1 MMTKF
6 KQKYINTSIIVVN
19 IPHRHDIVKDSR
31 NNLEIQAFYA
41 KLSKVAR
48 SFRHVALV
56 ERNYFTKQGLHLYN
70 VGREWF
76 ANLIATQINK
86 LINNIKKNE
95 LVIALNLKE
104 EANNKSTNV
113 NLEFTIPECL

>member
-1 MMTKF
+1 MTKF

-19 IPHRHDIVKDSR
+19 IPHRHDVAKDSR